1 MTNEINYNTPT
12 HQIEKLK
19 QQSLI
24 INDESFAIKQLQT
37 YGYFN
42 LIKSY
47 RDPYTINVDGNIVYR
62 SGVTFEQIYSLYILD
77 KNLRNAVI
85 NSMLD
90 LEVHLKA
97 VTADV
102 LAQSFGL
109 APESYLKFRN
119 FRDKKKSKNRFSL
132 NGILR
137 SLNQTLITD
146 KDPICHYREN
156 HDIVPPWILMKSVY
170 FSTVVNF
177 INLFKPNE
185 QTMLANALYP
195 SEITQIDDSE
205 LRSFMLDTFFI
216 CLEYRNLAAHGGR
229 TYNYICNSRFR
240 RPPSLYVLHGPSEV
254 RGFSQLV
261 LLLSAFKYDGPY
273 DHLINVLN
281 REVDR
286 HCSQYPEDITYLAT
300 ILNVNIVPKE

>member
-1 MTNEINYNTPT
+1 MANINYSTPEQ
-12 HQIEKLK
+12 QILKLK
-19 QQSLI
+19 HQSLI
-24 INDESFAIKQLQT
+24 INDEDFAIEQLQT

-47 RDPYTINVDGNIVYR
+47 RDPYTIKVDGNIVYR
-62 SGVTFEQIYSLYILD
+62 SGVTFEQIYSLYVLD

-90 LEVHLKA
+90 LEEHLKA
-97 VTADV
+97 VTSDV
-102 LAQSFGL
+102 LAQSFGVT
-109 APESYLKFRN
+109 PESYLKFRN
-119 FRDKKKSKNRFSL
+119 FRDKKKSKSRFSL
-132 NGILR
+132 SGILK
-137 SLNQTLITD
+137 SLNQTLATD

-156 HDIVPPWILMKSVY
+156 HGAVPPWILMKSVY

-185 QTMLANALYP
+185 QSMIANILYP
-195 SEITQIDDSE
+195 DEITQIDDSE
-205 LRSFMLDTFFI
+205 LRSFMLDTLFI

-229 TYNYICNSRFR
+229 TYNYICNSSFR
-240 RPPSLYVLHGPSEV
+240 QPPSLKILHGPSEV

-273 DHLINVLN
+273 DHLLNVLN
-281 REVDR
+281 KEVDR
-286 HCSQYPEDITYLAT
+286 HCRQYPEDITYLAT
-300 ILNVNIVPKE
+300 ILNVNIIPNE

>member
-1 MTNEINYNTPT
+1 MANINYSTPEQ
-12 HQIEKLK
+12 QILKLK
-19 QQSLI
+19 HQSLI
-24 INDESFAIKQLQT
+24 INDEDFAIEQLQT

-47 RDPYTINVDGNIVYR
+47 RDPYTIKVDGNIVYR
-62 SGVTFEQIYSLYILD
+62 SGVTFEQIYSLYVLD

-90 LEVHLKA
+90 LEEHLKA
-97 VTADV
+97 VTSDV
-102 LAQSFGL
+102 LAQSFGVT
-109 APESYLKFRN
+109 PESYLKFRN
-119 FRDKKKSKNRFSL
+119 FRDKKKSKSRFSL
-132 NGILR
+132 SGILK
-137 SLNQTLITD
+137 SLNQTLATA

-156 HDIVPPWILMKSVY
+156 HGAVPPWILMKSVY

-185 QTMLANALYP
+185 QSMIANILYP
-195 SEITQIDDSE
+195 DEITQIDDSE
-205 LRSFMLDTFFI
+205 LRSFMLDTLFI

-229 TYNYICNSRFR
+229 TYNYICNSSFR
-240 RPPSLYVLHGPSEV
+240 QPPSLKILHGPNEV

-273 DHLINVLN
+273 DHLLNVLN
-281 REVDR
+281 KEVDR
-286 HCSQYPEDITYLAT
+286 HCRQYPEDITYLAT
-300 ILNVNIVPKE
+300 ILNVNIIPNE